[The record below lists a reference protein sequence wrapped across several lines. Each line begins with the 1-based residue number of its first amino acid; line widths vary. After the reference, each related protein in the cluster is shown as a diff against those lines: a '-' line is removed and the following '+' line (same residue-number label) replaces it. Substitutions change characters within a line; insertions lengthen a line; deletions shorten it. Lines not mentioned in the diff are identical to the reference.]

1 MASPYE
7 KLIRDIKRIMHGIDE
22 EIHDFDSPNK
32 TWVSEGKYFAAS
44 RAITQLSAMCRDLE
58 EIENWRRHSV
68 SHSGTKNT

>member
-7 KLIRDIKRIMHGIDE
+7 KLIRDIKRIIHGIDE
-22 EIHDFDSPNK
+22 EIHNHDSPQK
-32 TWVSEGKYFAAS
+32 AWVSEGKYFAAS

-68 SHSGTKNT
+68 SHPGTKST